1 MNMKTL
7 THIMHHS
14 LYAAAFAAAGVAFLF
29 MLATAAEPQLTHS
42 QEAASSTFEI
52 QQTITDES
60 SFSFEPTDVVMAGS
74 INGITGGQATGT
86 TVFAVQ
92 TNNAAGYQ
100 VEIDFFDNATPHAM
114 LGDTN
119 NSESLRNYDGDIG
132 GEPSRFYTASTAAQF
147 AYTVASDVSSDT
159 DLSFFHPVGAG
170 VCGQGGSTSQAD
182 GCWKAPDVAAFAI
195 VERGT
200 PALTGATSTI
210 TFNITVPNAA
220 TPVPE
225 ADTYTATATL
235 SLITL

>member
-1 MNMKTL
+1 MKTL
-7 THIMHHS
+7 THITHHT
-14 LYAAAFAAAGVAFLF
+14 LYAAIFAAASVVFLF

-42 QEAASSTFEI
+42 QEAASSTFTI

-60 SFSFEPTDVVMAGS
+60 SFLVPPTDVVMAGS

-86 TVFAVQ
+86 SQFVVQ

-100 VEIDFFDNATPHAM
+100 VEIDFFDNSTPNAM

-119 NSESLRNYDGDIG
+119 ASEAIRNYDGDIAG
-132 GEPSRFYTASTAAQF
+132 PEPSRGYVASTTAAQF
-147 AYTVASDVSSDT
+147 AYTVSSVVAADT
-159 DLSFFHPVGAG
+159 DLSFFHPAGAGTCGEVGAN
-170 VCGQGGSTSQAD
+170 TQAD
-182 GCWKAPDVAAFAI
+182 VCWKAPDTAAFTI
-195 VERGT
+195 VERGA
-200 PALTGATSTI
+200 PAITGATSTV
-210 TFNITVPNAA
+210 TFNVTVPNGA